1 MVISGRRFMMSASNM
16 VCLENS
22 GALAKIEL
30 TLNTDIII
38 CEDDPYSFLQFPAY
52 IHGGEAALNPTTPQE
67 YLDSLVPSFLKY
79 DTQGRV
85 IRLDTFSKVKISLNP
100 TATLAKSMKRP

>member
-1 MVISGRRFMMSASNM
+1 MVIGERRFMTSASNM

-22 GALAKIEL
+22 GALAKIEP

-52 IHGGEAALNPTTPQE
+52 IHGRESTLNPTTPQE

-85 IRLDTFSKVKISLNP
+85 IRLDTFSKVNIPLNHI
-100 TATLAKSMKRP
+100 ATLNKSMKRP